1 MKIWQEHNTQ
11 DILKSLEMELA
22 KTQNELKCLE
32 EDCKKA
38 KGRIA
43 FVITGIHH
51 LKTTID
57 LEE

>member
-1 MKIWQEHNTQ
+1 
-11 DILKSLEMELA
+11 MELA

-32 EDCKKA
+32 DDCKKA